1 MRKSAST
8 LMTLSALVLM
18 GASASAA
25 SIRDEICSKGVFN
38 AGVKYDSPPFGF
50 VDENGDVTG
59 FDVDLVKEIGK
70 DLSAVCKKTIKVVL
84 KQVTSSNRIEFVQNG
99 TVDIAAATATATY
112 GRMDTVDFSNTYF
125 LDGQRLLVPAGSP
138 IKSTRDL
145 AGKRVGTAQGSTSE
159 LNLKAAAPKANVI
172 SLQQYTDAFTALQQ
186 GRVDAV
192 STDST
197 ILLGLKASAPDP
209 SKYAIVGPFFS
220 SEPYGMILKQND
232 SKWRNFV
239 NESLS
244 RVSADGTYKKIFSKW
259 FGPKTK
265 YALPDP
271 KRAQEI
277 PAQFPVRR

>member
-1 MRKSAST
+1 MYKLPRT
-8 LMTLSALVLM
+8 LFALTAFALI

-25 SIRDEICSKGVFN
+25 SVRDDICTKGVFN

-50 VDENGDVTG
+50 VDENGDVGG
-59 FDVDLVKEIGK
+59 FDVDLIKEIGK
-70 DLSAVCKKTIKVVL
+70 DLSAVCKKPIKVVL

-99 TVDIAAATATATY
+99 TIDIAAATATATF

-125 LDGQRLLVPAGSP
+125 IDGQRLLVPAGSP
-138 IKSTRDL
+138 IKTVRDL

-159 LNLKAAAPKANVI
+159 VNLKAAAPKANVI

-209 SKYAIVGPFFS
+209 TKFAIVGPFFS
-220 SEPYGMILKQND
+220 NEPYGMIMKQND

-239 NESLS
+239 NETLT
-244 RVSADGTYKKIFSKW
+244 RTADDGTYRKIFAKW

-271 KRAQEI
+271 KRSEAI
-277 PAQFPVRR
+277 PPQFPVRR

>member
-1 MRKSAST
+1 MLLLYVSPHY
-8 LMTLSALVLM
+8 LQGEPCVYLLDPNALTALALL

-25 SIRDEICSKGVFN
+25 SIRDQVCTDGVFN

-70 DLSAVCKKTIKVVL
+70 DLSAVCKKPVKVVL

-99 TVDIAAATATATY
+99 TVDIAAATATATFA
-112 GRMDTVDFSNTYF
+112 RMDTVDFTNTYF
-125 LDGQRLLVPAGSP
+125 LDGQRLLVPVGSP
-138 IKSTRDL
+138 IKSVRDL

-209 SKYAIVGPFFS
+209 ASTPSSGRFS
-220 SEPYGMILKQND
+220 AP
-232 SKWRNFV
+232 
-239 NESLS
+239 S
-244 RVSADGTYKKIFSKW
+244 RTA
-259 FGPKTK
+259 
-265 YALPDP
+265 
-271 KRAQEI
+271 
-277 PAQFPVRR
+277 

>member
-1 MRKSAST
+1 M
-8 LMTLSALVLM
+8 
-18 GASASAA
+18 
-25 SIRDEICSKGVFN
+25 
-38 AGVKYDSPPFGF
+38 
-50 VDENGDVTG
+50 
-59 FDVDLVKEIGK
+59 
-70 DLSAVCKKTIKVVL
+70 CKKPIKVVL
-84 KQVTSSNRIEFVQNG
+84 KQVTSKNRIEFVQNG

-159 LNLKAAAPKANVI
+159 VNLKAAAPKANVI

-244 RVSADGTYKKIFSKW
+244 RAGADGTYKKIFSKW
-259 FGPKTK
+259 FGSKTK

>member
-1 MRKSAST
+1 MNKLAA
-8 LMTLSALVLM
+8 LSILALL
-18 GASASAA
+18 GTSASAA
-25 SIRDEICSKGVFN
+25 SILDQICADGVFN

-50 VDENGDVTG
+50 VDENSDVTG
-59 FDVDLVKEIGK
+59 FDVDLVREISK
-70 DLSAVCKKTIKVVL
+70 DLTKTCKKPVKLVL
-84 KQVTSSNRIEFVQNG
+84 KQVTSKNRIEFVQNA
-99 TVDIAAATATATY
+99 TIDIAAASATATY
-112 GRMDTVDFSNTYF
+112 GRMDSVDFTNTYF
-125 LDGQRLLVPAGSP
+125 IDGQRLLVPVGSP
-138 IKSTRDL
+138 IKSVRDL

-159 LNLKAAAPKANVI
+159 ANLKIAAPKATIV

-209 SKYAIVGPFFS
+209 SKFAIVGAFFS

-244 RVSADGTYKKIFSKW
+244 RMASDGTYRKIFTKW
-259 FGPKTK
+259 FGAKTK
-265 YALPDP
+265 YALPDA
-271 KRAQEI
+271 KKLQEI

>member
-1 MRKSAST
+1 MNKV
-8 LMTLSALVLM
+8 ALFSMVLLL
-18 GASASAA
+18 GSASAA
-25 SIRDEICSKGVFN
+25 SVRDQICTDGVFN
-38 AGVKYDSPPFGF
+38 VGVKYDSPPFGF
-50 VDENGDVTG
+50 VDEGGDVTG

-70 DLSAVCKKTIKVVL
+70 DLTDACKKPVKIVF
-84 KQVTSSNRIEFVQNG
+84 KQVTSKNRIEFVQNG
-99 TVDIAAATATATY
+99 TVDLAAASATATY
-112 GRMDTVDFSNTYF
+112 GRMDTIDFSNTYF
-125 LDGQRLLVPAGSP
+125 LDGQRLLVPVGSS
-138 IKSTRDL
+138 IKSVKDL

-159 LNLKAAAPKANVI
+159 VNLKAAAPKATIV

-209 SKYAIVGPFFS
+209 KKYAIVGAFFS
-220 SEPYGMILKQND
+220 NEPYGMLLKQND

-244 RVSADGTYKKIFSKW
+244 RMNTDGTYKKIFAKW
-259 FGPKTK
+259 FGSKAK

-271 KRAQEI
+271 KRSQEI
-277 PAQFPVRR
+277 PAVFPVRR

>member
-1 MRKSAST
+1 MIRSAT
-8 LMTLSALVLM
+8 KLFALSAFVLL
-18 GASASAA
+18 GSFASAA
-25 SIRDEICSKGVFN
+25 SIRDDVCSKGVFN

-70 DLSAVCKKTIKVVL
+70 NLTEVCKKPIKVVL
-84 KQVTSSNRIEFVQNG
+84 KQVTSKNRIEFVQNG

-159 LNLKAAAPKANVI
+159 VNLKAAAPKANVI

-265 YALPDP
+265 YSLPDP
-271 KRAQEI
+271 KRSQEI

>member
-1 MRKSAST
+1 MHKLAV
-8 LMTLSALVLM
+8 LSALALL
-18 GASASAA
+18 GSSASAA
-25 SIRDEICSKGVFN
+25 SILDQVCSDGVFN

-59 FDVDLVKEIGK
+59 FDVDLVREIGK
-70 DLSAVCKKTIKVVL
+70 DLTKACKKPVKVVL
-84 KQVTSSNRIEFVQNG
+84 KQVTSKNRIEFVQNA
-99 TVDIAAATATATY
+99 TIDLAAASATATY
-112 GRMDTVDFSNTYF
+112 GRMDSVDFTNTYF
-125 LDGQRLLVPAGSP
+125 IDGQRLLVPAGSS
-138 IKSTRDL
+138 IKSVRDL

-159 LNLKAAAPKANVI
+159 ANLKTAAPKATIV

-209 SKYAIVGPFFS
+209 SKYAIVGSFFS

-244 RVSADGTYKKIFSKW
+244 RMGSDGTYRKIFTKW
-259 FGPKTK
+259 FGAKTK
-265 YALPDP
+265 YALPDA
-271 KRAQEI
+271 KKLQEI